1 MAPAMVFRDGELELV
16 TGSPGGSR
24 IITIVTEI
32 ILDIV
37 DFGMNLAE
45 ATEAVRVHDQG
56 LPDELQVE
64 RGLNADTIRL
74 LQALGHKVVVH
85 GAWGSAQSIL
95 RVNGVLMGAADTR
108 ATRDFGCR
116 ILMPRICNAG
126 GPRRQFTP
134 ARSRSRARLY
144 EAPRSREWRR
154 QCSLPARAGRNRG

>member
-64 RGLNADTIRL
+64 RVLMPIPSGCCKPWDIRWSCTAPGL
-74 LQALGHKVVVH
+74 
-85 GAWGSAQSIL
+85 AQSIL

-108 ATRDFGCR
+108 QRGTLA
-116 ILMPRICNAG
+116 AG
-126 GPRRQFTP
+126 
-134 ARSRSRARLY
+134 Y
-144 EAPRSREWRR
+144 
-154 QCSLPARAGRNRG
+154 

>member
-1 MAPAMVFRDGELELV
+1 LTGGAANAPGPRKRPLSSMAPAMVFRDGELELV

-108 ATRDFGCR
+108 QRGTLA
-116 ILMPRICNAG
+116 AG
-126 GPRRQFTP
+126 
-134 ARSRSRARLY
+134 Y
-144 EAPRSREWRR
+144 
-154 QCSLPARAGRNRG
+154 